1 MALQKAKPT
10 IPNIED
16 IFKDV
21 VHIEQIDQQ
30 MSKKPDFIKNSSSNF
45 DNKEPLLECLVMLTK
60 LYGRPFSAESL
71 IAGLPVEEG
80 KSFPELFS
88 LKGAK
93 SGFSRAA
100 RKAGFASKLV
110 KRNIE
115 QINPLVLPCI
125 LMLKD
130 GGSCILKAFDTTKQY
145 AKIMLPES
153 DELAQWVSLE
163 DLREEYLGFAFYLK
177 KELDLEEE
185 ETKKYKERD
194 QHWFWGTI
202 SKSAEIY
209 RDVLIATLIINI
221 FVIATPLFTMNVYDR
236 VVPNDATETLWVLAI
251 GVMIVYIF
259 DTVLKFVR
267 TYFLEIA
274 GKKNDIIMSSIIFER
289 VMDFKMAS
297 HPKSVGSFAN
307 SLKDFESIRGF
318 LTSATMS
325 AVIDLPFSI
334 IFLFVIMLI
343 GGNLVYIPI
352 ATGILIIAYTLAI
365 KDPLRRSVL
374 STHEASAEKS
384 GVLIESLSSLETIKS
399 MGAGGQVQWKW
410 EETTGDIAS
419 KGIKS
424 KLLSGSITTV
434 TALLIQLNTVAL
446 VLGGVYMIKSLDLT
460 MGGLIAITMLA
471 GRAVAP
477 MGQVASLISNYE
489 HVKASYDGIE
499 KIMAMPV
506 EHPDGKKFV
515 QRSIFEGSMEFKDV
529 GFTYPNAQ
537 KSSLKNLNFTIN
549 HGEKVG
555 FIGKIGSGK
564 TTVEKLVMGL
574 YAPTEGSILV
584 DGIDI
589 NQIDPMDLRKNI
601 GYVPQDV
608 VLFKGTVKDNI
619 IYKFPEAEDS
629 DIIRAASVS
638 GVSDFVNKHPQGFD
652 MEVGEKGSGLS
663 GGQRQSIT
671 LARALLMDAPIMLLD
686 EPTNSMDGKTEANI
700 IKRLRDFCTNKTLLI
715 VTHKPALLELVDRL
729 ILIDD
734 GEIVLDGEKHEV
746 LNALKLNG

>member
-1 MALQKAKPT
+1 MQQNPNVQM
-10 IPNIED
+10 PNIED
-16 IFKDV
+16 IFKEV
-21 VHIEQIDQQ
+21 VHIEQVDAPATKKAV
-30 MSKKPDFIKNSSSNF
+30 SKKPTESHFQ
-45 DNKEPLLECLVMLTK
+45 NKEPLLECLVILTK

-80 KSFPELFS
+80 KSYPELFS

-100 RKAGFASKLV
+100 KKAGFASKLV
-110 KRNIE
+110 KRSIE

-125 LMLKD
+125 LMLRD
-130 GGSCILKAFDTTKQY
+130 GGACILKAFDTSRQY
-145 AKIMLPES
+145 AKVILPDT
-153 DELAQWVSLE
+153 DEQAQWISID
-163 DLREEYLGFAFYLK
+163 DLKEEYLGFTFYIK

-185 ETKKYKERD
+185 ETRKFREKD
-194 QHWFWGTI
+194 QHWFWGTV

-209 RDVLIATLIINI
+209 RDVLIATLLINI

-251 GVMIVYIF
+251 GVMIVYLF

-274 GKKNDIIMSSIIFER
+274 GKKNDIIMSSLIFER
-289 VMDFKMAS
+289 VMDFKMAA
-297 HPKSVGSFAN
+297 HPKSIGSFAN

-325 AVIDLPFSI
+325 AVIDLPFSV

-343 GGNLVYIPI
+343 GGPLVYIPI
-352 ATGILIIAYTLAI
+352 FTAVLIVAYTFAI
-365 KDPLRRSVL
+365 KEPLRRSIV

-384 GVLIESLSSLETIKS
+384 GVLIESLSALETIKS
-399 MGAGGQVQWKW
+399 MGAAGQVQWKW

-419 KGIKS
+419 KGIQS
-424 KLLSGSITTV
+424 KILSGSINTV

-446 VLGGVYMIKSLDLT
+446 VLGGVYMIKSLELT

-471 GRAVAP
+471 GRAIAP

-489 HVKASYDGIE
+489 HVKAAYDGIE
-499 KIMAMPV
+499 KIMNMPV

-515 QRSIFEGSMEFKDV
+515 QRSIFEGSIEFKNV
-529 GFTYPNAQ
+529 CFSYPNAQ
-537 KSSLKNLNFTIN
+537 KGALKDLSFTIQ
-549 HGEKVG
+549 HGEKVA

-564 TTVEKLVMGL
+564 TTIEKLIMGL
-574 YAPTEGSILV
+574 YASNEGSILV

-629 DIIRAASVS
+629 DIIRAAAVS
-638 GVSDFVNKHPQGFD
+638 GVSDFVNRHPQGFD

-700 IKRLRDFCTNKTLLI
+700 IKRLREYCENKTLI
-715 VTHKPALLELVDRL
+715 VVTHKPALLELVDRL

-734 GEIVLDGEKHEV
+734 GEIVLDGTKHEV
-746 LNALKLNG
+746 LNALKVNG

>member
-1 MALQKAKPT
+1 MQQKPKSSM
-10 IPNIED
+10 PNMED
-16 IFKDV
+16 IFKEV
-21 VHIEQIDQQ
+21 VHIEQVEPTAHNREPV
-30 MSKKPDFIKNSSSNF
+30 MKASAANF
-45 DNKEPLLECLVMLTK
+45 QNKEPLLECLVILTK

-71 IAGLPVEEG
+71 VAGLPVEEG

-88 LKGAK
+88 IKGAK

-100 RKAGFASKLV
+100 RKAGFTSKLV
-110 KRNIE
+110 KRNLD
-115 QINPLVLPCI
+115 QVNPLVLPCI
-125 LMLKD
+125 LMLRD

-145 AKIMLPES
+145 AKVILPET
-153 DELAQWVSLE
+153 DDQAQWVAVE
-163 DLREEYLGFAFYLK
+163 DLKEEYLGFAFYLK

-185 ETKKYKERD
+185 ETKKFRAKD

-202 SKSAEIY
+202 TKSTEIY
-209 RDVLIATLIINI
+209 RDVLIATLLINI

-236 VVPNDATETLWVLAI
+236 VVPNNATETLWVLAI

-267 TYFLEIA
+267 TYFLEVA
-274 GKKNDIIMSSIIFER
+274 GKKNDIIMSSLIFER
-289 VMDFKMAS
+289 VMDFKMSA
-297 HPKSVGSFAN
+297 HPKSIGVFAN

-325 AVIDLPFSI
+325 AIIDLPFSVIFLVI
-334 IFLFVIMLI
+334 IFFI
-343 GGNLVYIPI
+343 GGPLVAAPI
-352 ATGILIIAYTLAI
+352 ITAFLILIYTFFI
-365 KDPLRRSVL
+365 KDPLHRSII

-384 GVLIESLSSLETIKS
+384 GVLIESLSALETIKS
-399 MGAGGQVQWKW
+399 MGAAGQVQWKW

-424 KLLSGSITTV
+424 KILSSSITTV
-434 TALLIQLNTVAL
+434 TALLIQLNTIAL
-446 VLGGVYMIKSLDLT
+446 VVGGVYMIQSLTLT
-460 MGGLIAITMLA
+460 MGGLIAVTMLA
-471 GRAVAP
+471 GRAIAP

-489 HVKASYDGIE
+489 HVKAAYDGIE
-499 KIMAMPV
+499 KIMDMPV

-515 QRSIFEGSMEFKDV
+515 QRSIFEGSIEFKNV
-529 GFTYPNAQ
+529 GFSYPNAQ
-537 KSSLKNLNFTIN
+537 KGALKNISFTIK
-549 HGEKVG
+549 HGEKIG

-564 TTVEKLVMGL
+564 TTVEKLIMGL
-574 YAPTEGSILV
+574 YTPTEGSILV

-608 VLFKGTVKDNI
+608 VLFKGTVKENI

-629 DIIRAASVS
+629 DIIKAASVS

-671 LARALLMDAPIMLLD
+671 LARALLTDAPIMLLD
-686 EPTNSMDGKTEANI
+686 EPTNSMDGKTETNI
-700 IKRLRDFCTNKTLLI
+700 IKRLREFCANKTLIL

-729 ILIDD
+729 ILVDD
-734 GEIVLDGEKHEV
+734 GEIVLDGSKQEV
-746 LNALKLNG
+746 LNALKTNG